1 MSEDEGR
8 LRDEAAWLER
18 NALLGLVVG
27 GLAHELNNIFGRILG
42 FSELALEEEISEE
55 VRESLVEVRDSVL
68 EATEYSRWLGRFSQR
83 RRTAVETV
91 DVAAVLQGLSLTL
104 TPELK
109 AAGATL
115 ATTVPPGEALGVLAD
130 PVLVVEA
137 LASSCLLRLRAVADA
152 ATLRVAVRPEVDEVA
167 FVVDASGTTPS
178 PGVLEALFEPAP
190 RDGSGTVLRQVL
202 ARMRLLVPRAVARSF
217 NGELAVEG
225 DGRLVLT
232 LPRAPLPVLPAVE

>member
-83 RRTAVETV
+83 RRAAAETV
-91 DVAAVLQGLSLTL
+91 DVAAVLEGLSLTL

-109 AAGATL
+109 ASGATL
-115 ATTVPPGEALGVLAD
+115 GVEAPGESLAVLAD
-130 PVLVVEA
+130 TVLVVEA
-137 LASSCLLRLRAVADA
+137 LAAACLLRFRASSDA
-152 ATLRVAVRPEVDEVA
+152 GSVTVAVRAQDDRVL
-167 FVVDASGTTPS
+167 FVVDASGTVPP
-178 PGVLEALFEPAP
+178 PGVLEGLFEPAL
-190 RDGSGTVLRQVL
+190 RDGGGTALRQVL
-202 ARMRLLVPRAVARSF
+202 ARMRLLVPRAVARGF
-217 NGELAVEG
+217 GGELAAEG
-225 DGRLVLT
+225 PGRLVLS
-232 LPRAPLPVLPAVE
+232 LPRASGPVPPALE